1 MYKSEKKIK
10 ELEIL
15 LNKDSKTI
23 ITEAID
29 LLRNEQAFEG
39 VVGLLTSVYDK
50 STDREI
56 RKSIELFMN
65 DIKDLAVRPEV
76 ISEIKKPWKPDTIS
90 MLVASCWQSGLDYS
104 ENSQVFVNTF
114 LNGDYVTAIECLT
127 VISESAQNISRV
139 EKDIMI
145 NTIRDNPFMNS
156 DEKSVLTHELLTVLE
171 NPGY

>member
-1 MYKSEKKIK
+1 
-10 ELEIL
+10 
-15 LNKDSKTI
+15 
-23 ITEAID
+23 
-29 LLRNEQAFEG
+29 
-39 VVGLLTSVYDK
+39 
-50 STDREI
+50 
-56 RKSIELFMN
+56 MN

-104 ENSQVFVNTF
+104 EYSQVFVNTF

-127 VISESAQNISRV
+127 VISESAHNISRV
-139 EKDIMI
+139 EKDMMI

-156 DEKSVLTHELLTVLE
+156 DEKTVLTLELLTILE